1 MELSELQICTSQ
13 ANLTFL
19 RPLLILYSI
28 YFALVY
34 AIAKV
39 FAKLLGGGGG
49 GERETE
55 KETDTGVQIGQ
66 YSNRRDVSE
75 KRKKEKNKIKEIKR
89 CLREKRIG
97 EVLREKRKRG
107 EENGTILDNSRPL
120 PLSNI

>member
-34 AIAKV
+34 AIAKI
-39 FAKLLGGGGG
+39 FAKLLGGGE
-49 GERETE
+49 ERETE
-55 KETDTGVQIGQ
+55 KEIDTGVQIGQ

-75 KRKKEKNKIKEIKR
+75 KRKKKQDKGN
-89 CLREKRIG
+89 
-97 EVLREKRKRG
+97 
-107 EENGTILDNSRPL
+107 
-120 PLSNI
+120 